1 MLFWGEYNLPKL
13 TACGIIEYM
22 VEMLI
27 VFGGVGIPLI
37 VIGLYALYRTNK
49 EERKEQMQAKN
60 A

>member
-1 MLFWGEYNLPKL
+1 
-13 TACGIIEYM
+13 M

-49 EERKEQMQAKN
+49 EERKEQIQSKSA
-60 A
+60 